1 MDDQKEYEKFLED
14 EFSTSD
20 YAEYYDKFYSGLD
33 EQEIERTHRRR
44 SNLFSRSRMYVDE
57 LRTEIYDE
65 INGEIDLQK
74 EYYKQS
80 DNEVLYYQQ
89 INRNRI
95 FYHKLATAIVLGA
108 VLIGIIYLFLLIGR

>member
-1 MDDQKEYEKFLED
+1 MDKQKEHEEFPED

-20 YAEYYDKFYSGLD
+20 YADYYDEFYSGLD
-33 EQEIERTHRRR
+33 EQEIERTHTRK

-57 LRTEIYDE
+57 LRTEISNE
-65 INGEIDLQK
+65 IDGEIDLQK
-74 EYYKQS
+74 EYYQQR

-95 FYHKLATAIVLGA
+95 FYHKIAKAIVVGA
-108 VLIGIIYLFLLIGR
+108 VLIGILYLFLLIGR

>member
-1 MDDQKEYEKFLED
+1 MDDQKEHEEFLED

-20 YAEYYDKFYSGLD
+20 YAEYYDEFYSGLD
-33 EQEIERTHRRR
+33 EREIERTHRRR

-57 LRTEIYDE
+57 LRTEIYNE

-74 EYYKQS
+74 EYYQQK

-95 FYHKLATAIVLGA
+95 FYRKLATAIVAGA
-108 VLIGIIYLFLLIGR
+108 VLIGILYLFLLIGR

>member
-1 MDDQKEYEKFLED
+1 MDDQKEYEEFLED

-33 EQEIERTHRRR
+33 EQEIERTHSRR

-57 LRTEIYDE
+57 LRTEISNE

-74 EYYKQS
+74 EYYQQR

-89 INRNRI
+89 INRNKI
-95 FYHKLATAIVLGA
+95 FYRQLLKFLITGA
-108 VLIGIIYLFLLIGR
+108 VLIGILYLFLLIGR

>member
-1 MDDQKEYEKFLED
+1 MDDQKEYEEFLED

-20 YAEYYDKFYSGLD
+20 YAEYYDEFYSGLD

-74 EYYKQS
+74 EYY
-80 DNEVLYYQQ
+80 QQ

-95 FYHKLATAIVLGA
+95 FYHKLATAIVFGA
-108 VLIGIIYLFLLIGR
+108 VLIGILYLFLLIGR